1 MTENEQQLLT
11 RVAAEARNTRPW
23 GWTSLPAPVDE
34 ATVNR
39 AETALG
45 FGLPPLLAALYSRIG
60 DGGFGPEYGLLPL
73 LDNPPAGEPAAVTQY
88 LAQRASGHKD
98 TDWPWPEG
106 VLPISHWGCAMY
118 ACVDC
123 RTPQATVL
131 LYEPNADEA
140 DHAWYVD
147 APASPTGCAPGSTA
161 RAGTRTTKA
170 APNRRRGPTSGYARR
185 HRHPERLRHRSPRP
199 RHPTDACNHHTH
211 P

>member
-11 RVAAEARNTRPW
+11 RMAAEARNTRPW

-147 APASPTGCAPGSTA
+147 APSLADWLRSWLDGTGWYEDHEGGAEPTPWTDF
-161 RAGTRTTKA
+161 RIRTTTQA
-170 APNRRRGPTSGYARR
+170 S
-185 HRHPERLRHRSPRP
+185 
-199 RHPTDACNHHTH
+199 
-211 P
+211 